1 LVQILGVAALRK
13 VANPNLCSRAFAAA
27 SSKDVSE
34 ESSEL
39 GNAGRGALDWRSADA
54 GRPARD
60 VWDRTNRRIDNLLQ
74 LAADP
79 GVWAALAALIAMEVV
94 LGLDNVVFI
103 APG

>member
-1 LVQILGVAALRK
+1 M
-13 VANPNLCSRAFAAA
+13 
-27 SSKDVSE
+27 
-34 ESSEL
+34 
-39 GNAGRGALDWRSADA
+39 
-54 GRPARD
+54 
-60 VWDRTNRRIDNLLQ
+60 DNLLQ